1 MLKVQR
7 ASAQTPPPGAKQ
19 PRLEPQSTQ
28 SEVLLSEFK
37 PPPLEAAARHG
48 LDRVRRVESPN
59 LEKPAAGRGHGPAC
73 VPVAHLCGPVDVC
86 AYCYCYC
93 YCNKHWYTSHRHGR
107 YYQLAVGNHVIFSA
121 RNRSAWVV
129 INIRLTELDSLSR
142 VPEELER

>member
-1 MLKVQR
+1 MHISAYKMRMLKVQR

-59 LEKPAAGRGHGPAC
+59 LCCRTNPRVSSGEMWPQPCMAVVNNDYRAAQMLPHAASVIDELLRQRQEHIATTKR
-73 VPVAHLCGPVDVC
+73 L
-86 AYCYCYC
+86 
-93 YCNKHWYTSHRHGR
+93 
-107 YYQLAVGNHVIFSA
+107 LALST
-121 RNRSAWVV
+121 RSSDA
-129 INIRLTELDSLSR
+129 ER
-142 VPEELER
+142 V

>member
-1 MLKVQR
+1 MRMLKVQR

-59 LEKPAAGRGHGPAC
+59 LREPVFTRRLFEIFTEQPRREFAG
-73 VPVAHLCGPVDVC
+73 
-86 AYCYCYC
+86 
-93 YCNKHWYTSHRHGR
+93 
-107 YYQLAVGNHVIFSA
+107 
-121 RNRSAWVV
+121 
-129 INIRLTELDSLSR
+129 
-142 VPEELER
+142 

>member
-1 MLKVQR
+1 MHISAYKMRMLKVQR

-59 LEKPAAGRGHGPAC
+59 LKYLKQGGYRAK
-73 VPVAHLCGPVDVC
+73 VDLLSLPYGLPRSLLLEARAVL
-86 AYCYCYC
+86 
-93 YCNKHWYTSHRHGR
+93 RH
-107 YYQLAVGNHVIFSA
+107 A
-121 RNRSAWVV
+121 
-129 INIRLTELDSLSR
+129 
-142 VPEELER
+142 

>member
-1 MLKVQR
+1 MHISAYKMRMLKVQR

-59 LEKPAAGRGHGPAC
+59 LEKYQAAL
-73 VPVAHLCGPVDVC
+73 VA
-86 AYCYCYC
+86 
-93 YCNKHWYTSHRHGR
+93 SHR
-107 YYQLAVGNHVIFSA
+107 
-121 RNRSAWVV
+121 
-129 INIRLTELDSLSR
+129 RLGG
-142 VPEELER
+142 